1 MADQG
6 TINWPGASGRE
17 YKHWIYP
24 IGTSFKDEPGNY
36 VFAKETSPGR
46 WTPIYVGETESLRD
60 RLPNHEKLRC
70 VLGNGGTHIHAHV
83 TSGGQQARLAEEADL
98 RWKWNPPCNEQ

>member
-24 IGTSFKDEPGNY
+24 I
-36 VFAKETSPGR
+36 
-46 WTPIYVGETESLRD
+46 
-60 RLPNHEKLRC
+60 
-70 VLGNGGTHIHAHV
+70 
-83 TSGGQQARLAEEADL
+83 SGGCFQSHHSGIL
-98 RWKWNPPCNEQ
+98 P